1 MPLLAVG
8 ISHHTA
14 PLDIRECLAI
24 GEADR
29 ESRLRELRDQAGVA
43 EAVIVSTCN
52 RTEIYAAVD
61 DGAEQAPAKWL
72 AALGGQPT
80 DAPFIY
86 SHTGDDA
93 VRHLFRVASGLDSM
107 VLGEPQILGQLKQA
121 WQASID
127 AGAAGRYTD
136 RLFQN
141 AFSVGKNVRTHTGIG
156 EHPVSVAYIATV
168 LARQIFGALDR
179 KTVMMVG
186 AGEMIELCGRH
197 FREHGLGQLLIAN
210 RSRERAER
218 VGAAFGAEAMTLEDL
233 PGRLHEADIIICSTA
248 ATTPVIDTG
257 LVRSALKKRRR
268 DPVFIIDLGVPRDVA
283 PGAGALDDVYLYTID
298 DLRQVADESQDRRQQ
313 AAEEAGELVEAAVR
327 EFRRWLNGNRAAAGL
342 RRLRQN
348 ADLDGARLAERAI
361 HQVQAGGDAA
371 EAIRQL
377 SHTLTRRILHGPST
391 RLRQAA
397 EEGEDDILRAADW
410 LFGADQP
417 ASDTDPED
425 GER

>member
-14 PLDIRECLAI
+14 PLDIRESLAI

-29 ESRLRELRDQAGVA
+29 LVRLRELCALPGVS

-52 RTEIYAAVD
+52 RTEIYAVVD
-61 DGAEQAPAKWL
+61 EGSENVPATWL
-72 AALGGQPT
+72 AALGQQPP

-86 SHTGDDA
+86 THSGDAA
-93 VRHLFRVASGLDSM
+93 VRHLFRVACGLDSM

-121 WQASID
+121 WQVSLD
-127 AGAAGRYTD
+127 AGHAGRYTD
-136 RLFQN
+136 RMFQN
-141 AFSVGKNVRTHTGIG
+141 AFAAGKNVRTHTGIG

-179 KTVMMVG
+179 KTVLMVG

-197 FREHGLGQLLIAN
+197 FREHGLGRLLIAN
-210 RSRERAER
+210 RSRTRAER
-218 VGAAFGAEAMTLEDL
+218 VGSAFGADAMTLDEL
-233 PGRLHEADIIICSTA
+233 PGRLHEADIVICSTA
-248 ATTPVIDTG
+248 ATTPVIETD
-257 LVRSALKKRRR
+257 LVRTALKKRRR
-268 DPVFIIDLGVPRDVA
+268 DPVFIIDLGVPRDVM
-283 PGAGALDDVYLYTID
+283 PEAGDLDDVYLYTID
-298 DLRQVADESQDRRQQ
+298 DLRQVADESQVRRQR
-313 AAEEAGELVEAAVR
+313 AAEEATTLVEAAVGD
-327 EFRRWLNGNRAAAGL
+327 FRRWMNGTRAAAGL
-342 RRLRQN
+342 RQLRQS

-361 HQVQAGGDAA
+361 HQVRAGGDPE

-397 EEGEDDILRAADW
+397 EQGEDNVLKAADW
-410 LFGADQP
+410 LFGADEP
-417 ASDTDPED
+417 ARDPSPE
-425 GER
+425 EEEQ